1 MKSETGE
8 VIQCEVCGVYN
19 DPIDTN
25 MFQGEMAVCADQKNC
40 KTRQRLRSKA
50 IINNARRRNMSQT
63 EEAVRASYNPDY
75 YHTKAKDLVVR
86 DFNKTYGAT
95 EGQADANMFYV
106 VWFAKVL
113 GNWKALVST
122 DLISGHYW
130 EVTYN
135 GVKQETY
142 VDTYVKSSNVAI
154 PDSDY
159 APVS

>member
-1 MKSETGE
+1 
-8 VIQCEVCGVYN
+8 
-19 DPIDTN
+19 
-25 MFQGEMAVCADQKNC
+25 
-40 KTRQRLRSKA
+40 
-50 IINNARRRNMSQT
+50 MSQQD
-63 EEAVRASYNPDY
+63 EAVRASYNPDY

-86 DFNKTYGAT
+86 DFNATYSHS
-95 EGQADANMFYV
+95 EGKADANMFYV

-122 DLISGHYW
+122 DIISGHYW

-135 GVKQETY
+135 GAKQETY
-142 VDTYVKSSNVAI
+142 VDTYVKSANVAI